1 MFCLPPVFAG
11 EVFLCLFFPRTV
23 RFAPSSSSTQTILA
37 LNAQSILNFIEEI
50 GVLKNLPRTGW
61 RFQGIKDA
69 ESVADHCYR
78 VSLLSMILADLLT
91 AHGVRLD
98 AEKVMRMAL
107 LHEVAEARIGD
118 IPFPA
123 LEYIPEN
130 VKESGEKM
138 AVKSM
143 FGGFGTVGEKY
154 IEIWEEFEDNISVE
168 SRLVRAADKLELMIQ
183 AYEYEKIGYRTLD
196 KFWTNNWKRQGVKQF
211 PQIQE
216 IMNLLVKRRKEVLDT
231 CAKRQES

>member
-1 MFCLPPVFAG
+1 M
-11 EVFLCLFFPRTV
+11 
-23 RFAPSSSSTQTILA
+23 A
-37 LNAQSILNFIEEI
+37 LNAQAILDFIEEI

-61 RFQGIKDA
+61 RFQGIKDG

-78 VSLLSMILADLLT
+78 VSLLSMILADLLK

-123 LEYIPEN
+123 LEYIPEDA
-130 VKESGEKM
+130 KEHGEKA
-138 AVKSM
+138 AVESM
-143 FGGFGTVGEKY
+143 FGRFGDVGEKY
-154 IEIWEEFEDNISVE
+154 IEIWEEFESNTSVE
-168 SRLVRAADKLELMIQ
+168 GQLVRAADKLELMIQ
-183 AYEYEKIGYRTLD
+183 AYEYEKIGYRSLD
-196 KFWTNNWKRQGVKQF
+196 KFWRNSWNRQGIKQF
-211 PQIQE
+211 AQLQE
-216 IMNLLVKRRKEVLDT
+216 IMNLLIERRKEVLDT